1 MAEEKYTWTDNPT
14 VSGVSPCDTDILN
27 DCLMHL
33 KYDKAAGGGLE
44 ICDIGLALYV
54 DETKGLRRKLNGQI
68 VDINT
73 NTQAFLTRLLQIKTT
88 NPDYFTTE
96 ANWQSEATLNVN
108 GCVYK
113 FVLNYATDGTTVVS
127 VRLPKYPDYVE
138 INSNSINST
147 APVAVKG
154 NGKALGVID
163 STGNQARTLSC
174 IQQPNYM
181 NGVFL
186 NDNLSSNAVNVGTSQ
201 TTYTI
206 SSKTIGVSTNANL
219 SGLTGTATINSSLK
233 QTKLKLFYFIQIN
246 TGQETTSDITNEQQL
261 NNPFVFGKSEYSPI
275 PKDNLSWLASHG
287 QYNPKGTYSSYY
299 DWVLENV
306 NKGTEN
312 FKGTTGYCYKNIN
325 SNAYWWLST
334 DNPVVGMT
342 VYEYLYNTMYPIG
355 KIQSVSNGQF
365 TYTNNGTNITYTC
378 ARYMEQDVTGPD
390 WITDYDFVVNT
401 NDETFRLPLLDGSED
416 LPGGSVI
423 NFDKDQIVK
432 DNQFNFTASH
442 NGWVILRVNSLTGA
456 GSMIRLQ
463 TGSRVDYCTSA
474 SSGTSTAGVSI
485 FCKRGELINVGS
497 WGTWSAVDAFRLER
511 AKGNGTLYY
520 YVGET
525 VQNADLIDAGRCLE
539 VLANKADIT
548 YVNTAVAPLKKA
560 YIIDSYSNGTSGY
573 ITYSNGLCE
582 QWGRSSVSLSS
593 DQTATVQFLKAYK
606 NANVVVVAN
615 NYVNQ
620 LNGHSNCSMGV
631 TYPTATKFT
640 YSCDNADAGQSVTAV
655 VWRAV
660 GFINV

>member
-113 FVLNYATDGTTVVS
+113 FVLNYASDGEMIQS

-147 APVAVKG
+147 APVAIKG
-154 NGKALGVID
+154 NGKAVGSNYANLWLADRGGSEGISLAS
-163 STGNQARTLSC
+163 STS
-174 IQQPNYM
+174 QPNAGAAVDGSAWSSGKYS
-181 NGVFL
+181 FL
-186 NDNLSSNAVNVGTSQ
+186 GIN
-201 TTYTI
+201 
-206 SSKTIGVSTNANL
+206 TNANL

-463 TGSRVDYCTSA
+463 TASRVDYCTSP
-474 SSGTSTAGVSI
+474 SSNSSTAGVSI

-497 WGTWSAVDAFRLER
+497 WGTWSAVDTFRLER

-582 QWGRSSVSLSS
+582 QWGRSSVSLST

-620 LNGHSNCSMGV
+620 LNGYSYCSMGV

-640 YSCDNADAGQSVTAV
+640 YSCDDAVAGQSVTAV